1 MSFEEGLFNMY
12 DSRLKHRL
20 LHSIMMSHLP
30 DEKQLPRSPAQLSVA
45 VASIRRH
52 HLLAETPS
60 SGTPGMSKS
69 GEPRKSVVDGWVD
82 HLLGLLCS
90 TVAENRWAGLCLL
103 GVTCQECSRQR
114 FLESYNSWFQKLL
127 LPLKQSTD
135 PVFIRAAAC
144 ASLTDLLTRLGSL
157 VEYAGVRR
165 DGAALIAKL
174 VQPILQI
181 LGDKDSSGIWNEA
194 IDLLSSILRC
204 FPACLRQQTNNLE
217 SLLVARLM
225 DSDSSS
231 LSQKCALCLALLPKA
246 HGDVTMWSSMIR
258 RILIAINTELEYAF
272 SGMEDVASA
281 EDALATLLPLGQ
293 DPPWP
298 LGGPSVAANASAQAA
313 KSFWQQ
319 LVPRVSSL
327 LQCCQ
332 SLLTNPYP
340 VPVPVPIK
348 PLLALATR
356 VLRVDGSR
364 ISMPN
369 SMNVAVSSV
378 HQVSLCSEL
387 PALHI
392 SALDLLS
399 ALLCGVRSQ
408 LLPHGGDVVRLVSE
422 SFRRCGSVAPV
433 LRVKLY
439 DFARHLFVAMGAGM
453 ASALAPAVVGSALS
467 DLKGSTLATS
477 IFSPKASRT
486 PRMNSSG
493 WAPGNTWG
501 GQNTNHRKR
510 KEPGGCISN
519 DHQNNGTPEGA
530 ANMSEGAATAAVQIA
545 ALRALEA
552 LLTSG
557 GALLP
562 DRWRA
567 EVDAVLASVAMG
579 AATGTASL
587 IFDEDSTYMDGG
599 APVSSGAFQ
608 VAAYRALLSSL
619 LSPCCHRPPYLAQG
633 LAIFRKGR
641 QEAGSEV
648 AEVCAHALLALE
660 PLIHPRC
667 LPPAGAMSAGL
678 ATGRALSTGG
688 LVPHMQ
694 RPGKPL
700 TASGNVS
707 VVPAASA
714 TISFAGPVVPPA
726 LKIGQLAM
734 DPWAEVDTWLGYG
747 EDFGEEDGLFYEDE
761 NMLVDE
767 FNGGL
772 DSGVGPTGYYVS
784 DQQTINNGQ
793 GGPVVVKIGERD
805 GDNVVRPLED
815 TKVQGF
821 AGDDSHVRSESG
833 LRCGL
838 RCELSPRS
846 ALAQDVML
854 EPGDAYR
861 DHTADS
867 ASTRTETTIA
877 DGDDCPSPNKQD
889 ILFSSQLQSLGY
901 AKEDPLAVKT
911 DDGANTAAVG
921 IMQGSIKDGADVDVE
936 SGSDMLN
943 RAFPSMSGPKTPA
956 MAPFSFS
963 NVAVEIGSE
972 SDSDGVLPD
981 IIDGDPDSD

>member
-1 MSFEEGLFNMY
+1 MAFDEVLFNMY
-12 DSRLKHRL
+12 DLRLKHRL
-20 LHSIMMSHLP
+20 LHSIMMAHLP
-30 DEKQLPRSPAQLSVA
+30 DEKQLPRSPAQLSIA
-45 VASIRRH
+45 VAAIRRH
-52 HLLAETPS
+52 HLLSETPAA
-60 SGTPGMSKS
+60 GPTGKS
-69 GEPRKSVVDGWVD
+69 GESRKSVVDTWVD

-103 GVTCQECSRQR
+103 GVTSQECSRQR
-114 FLESYNSWFQKLL
+114 FLESYSSWFQKLL
-127 LPLKQSTD
+127 VPLKSTD

-144 ASLTDLLTRLGSL
+144 ASLTDLLTRLGTL

-165 DGAALIAKL
+165 DGAALISKL
-174 VQPILQI
+174 AQPVLQI

-194 IDLLSSILRC
+194 IDLLASILRC

-225 DSDSSS
+225 DAESSS

-246 HGDVTMWSSMIR
+246 HGDATMWSSMIR
-258 RILIAINTELEYAF
+258 RILIATNTELEYAF

-313 KSFWQQ
+313 KSYWQQ

-332 SLLTNPYP
+332 YLLTNPYP
-340 VPVPVPIK
+340 VPVPVPVK
-348 PLLALATR
+348 SLLALAAR
-356 VLRVDGSR
+356 MLRVDGSR
-364 ISMPN
+364 VAVPSTM
-369 SMNVAVSSV
+369 SAAVSSV

-387 PALHI
+387 PALHL
-392 SALDLLS
+392 SALDLLT

-408 LLPHGGDVVRLVSE
+408 LLSHSGEVVRLVSDY
-422 SFRRCGSVAPV
+422 FRRCGSAAPV

-439 DFARHLFVAMGAGM
+439 DFTRHLFVAMGAGM

-467 DLKGSTLATS
+467 DLKGSTSGMSA
-477 IFSPKASRT
+477 FSPKAART
-486 PRMNSSG
+486 PRMNNTGWTSG
-493 WAPGNTWG
+493 NAQWG

-510 KEPGGCISN
+510 KEPGGGISN
-519 DHQNNGTPEGA
+519 DQSNGTPEA
-530 ANMSEGAATAAVQIA
+530 ANNLGEGAATAAVQIA

-587 IFDEDSTYMDGG
+587 IFEEDSTYLDGG
-599 APVSSGAFQ
+599 APGSSAAFQ

-641 QEAGSEV
+641 LEAGSEV

-667 LPPAGAMSAGL
+667 LPPIGAIPAGL
-678 ATGRALSTGG
+678 ATGRALSSGG
-688 LVPHMQ
+688 IVPHLQ
-694 RPGKPL
+694 RPGKPVAA
-700 TASGNVS
+700 TGNMS
-707 VVPAASA
+707 VVPAANTA
-714 TISFAGPVVPPA
+714 ISFVPPA

-747 EDFGEEDGLFYEDE
+747 EDFGEEDGLFYEDDS
-761 NMLVDE
+761 MLVDE
-767 FNGGL
+767 FSGGLESDAGANAVGYYEQQNGNGGHGISAKDGETNGENTARQL
-772 DSGVGPTGYYVS
+772 EERKMSSLTGHDS
-784 DQQTINNGQ
+784 QI
-793 GGPVVVKIGERD
+793 
-805 GDNVVRPLED
+805 
-815 TKVQGF
+815 
-821 AGDDSHVRSESG
+821 RSESG
-833 LRCGL
+833 SG
-838 RCELSPRS
+838 CELAASQA
-846 ALAQDVML
+846 ALERDVML
-854 EPGDAYR
+854 EQGEVYR
-861 DHTADS
+861 DHA
-867 ASTRTETTIA
+867 AELAAAPTETTGV
-877 DGDDCPSPNKQD
+877 DRGESPSKKED
-889 ILFSSQLQSLGY
+889 VLFSSQLQTLDYVKDDNPLGNETDTGGRIAGVESVQSEIKEVTEAELEGRTDNLNRTFPSLSESKGT
-901 AKEDPLAVKT
+901 AVST
-911 DDGANTAAVG
+911 FQYSGPAV
-921 IMQGSIKDGADVDVE
+921 DVDV
-936 SGSDMLN
+936 
-943 RAFPSMSGPKTPA
+943 
-956 MAPFSFS
+956 
-963 NVAVEIGSE
+963 GSE

-981 IIDGDPDSD
+981 IIDGDPDSDD

>member
-1 MSFEEGLFNMY
+1 MAFDEVLFNMY
-12 DSRLKHRL
+12 DPRLKHRL
-20 LHSIMMSHLP
+20 LHSIMMAHLP
-30 DEKQLPRSPAQLSVA
+30 DEKQLPRSPAQLAVA
-45 VASIRRH
+45 VGTIRRH
-52 HLLAETPS
+52 HLLSETPS
-60 SGTPGMSKS
+60 AGPTGKS
-69 GEPRKSVVDGWVD
+69 GESRKGVVDGWVD

-114 FLESYNSWFQKLL
+114 FLESYSSWFQKLL
-127 LPLKQSTD
+127 LPLKSTD

-165 DGAALIAKL
+165 DGTALIGKL
-174 VQPILQI
+174 VQPVLQI
-181 LGDKDSSGIWNEA
+181 LGDKDSSGIWIEA
-194 IDLLSSILRC
+194 IDLLSSVLRC

-225 DSDSSS
+225 DGESSS

-246 HGDVTMWSSMIR
+246 HGDATIWSSMIR

-281 EDALATLLPLGQ
+281 KEALATLLPLGQ

-298 LGGPSVAANASAQAA
+298 LGGPSVAANASAQAT

-332 SLLTNPYP
+332 YLLTNPYHVP
-340 VPVPVPIK
+340 VPVPVK
-348 PLLALATR
+348 SLLALATR
-356 VLRVDGSR
+356 ILRVDGSR
-364 ISMPN
+364 LAVPTTMSA
-369 SMNVAVSSV
+369 AVSSV
-378 HQVSLCSEL
+378 HQLSLCSEL
-387 PALHI
+387 PALHL
-392 SALDLLS
+392 SALDLLT

-408 LLPHGGDVVRLVSE
+408 LLCHAGEIVRLVSDY
-422 SFRRCGSVAPV
+422 FRRCGSAAPV

-467 DLKGSTLATS
+467 DLKGSTAGTS
-477 IFSPKASRT
+477 VLSPKAART
-486 PRMNSSG
+486 PRMNNTA
-493 WAPGNTWG
+493 WTPGNAWV

-510 KEPGGCISN
+510 KEPGGGIAN
-519 DHQNNGTPEGA
+519 DHHSNGTPEGA
-530 ANMSEGAATAAVQIA
+530 NNLGEGAATAAVQVA

-587 IFDEDSTYMDGG
+587 IFDEDSTYLDGG
-599 APVSSGAFQ
+599 APASSGTFQ

-667 LPPAGAMSAGL
+667 LPPIGAISGGL
-678 ATGRALSTGG
+678 ATGRALSGG
-688 LVPHMQ
+688 GVVPHLQ
-694 RPGKPL
+694 RPGKPIAA
-700 TASGNVS
+700 TGNMS
-707 VVPAASA
+707 VAPLAAA
-714 TISFAGPVVPPA
+714 AINFAPPA

-747 EDFGEEDGLFYEDE
+747 EDFGEEDGLFYEDDS
-761 NMLVDE
+761 MLVDE
-767 FNGGL
+767 FSGGL
-772 DSGVGPTGYYVS
+772 ESGVGANAVGYYE
-784 DQQTINNGQ
+784 QQNGNA
-793 GGPVVVKIGERD
+793 GFAAKDVERD
-805 GDNVVRPLED
+805 GENTVRPLEE
-815 TKVQGF
+815 TKMSAF
-821 AGDDSHVRSESG
+821 TGDDCHIRSESG
-833 LRCGL
+833 SG
-838 RCELSPRS
+838 CELARPQA
-846 ALAQDVML
+846 ALEQDVML
-854 EPGDAYR
+854 EPGEAYR
-861 DHTADS
+861 DHTAEL
-867 ASTRTETTIA
+867 ATTPTGTTVV
-877 DGDDCPSPNKQD
+877 DRDECPSPKKED
-889 ILFSSQLQSLGY
+889 VLFTSQLQCLDY
-901 AKEDPLAVKT
+901 AKDDNPLDNETGTGVSTGAVETVQSEMKETADAELEDRSDNFNRTFPSL
-911 DDGANTAAVG
+911 
-921 IMQGSIKDGADVDVE
+921 
-936 SGSDMLN
+936 SGS
-943 RAFPSMSGPKTPA
+943 KTPTVSTFQ
-956 MAPFSFS
+956 FSDPAID
-963 NVAVEIGSE
+963 VGSE